1 MNELLPLLRQAAD
14 ELSLRACMVG
24 GCVRDELLGR
34 SCHDVDVVVEGPTDG
49 ALRLAVRFAELASAP
64 PPALFPRF
72 GTAHVVVSADEFEFV
87 SARAESY
94 SPDSRKPDVRPA
106 TLAEDVRRRDFTVNA
121 LLMRFDGEVVDL
133 TSGLRDLEARVLR
146 TPVDPYQTFNDDPL
160 RMLRAVRFAA
170 QLDFEL
176 APGLLEAMRA
186 MRERARPPQ
195 LSAERVRDELVK
207 MLLSPAPRRALE
219 LLDAA
224 GLLEVV
230 LPELA
235 ACKGVEQNE
244 HHLYPV
250 YEHTLAVV
258 TGLPADLTLRLAALF
273 HDVGKPAT
281 ADGAGHFYGHQDVS
295 ADMARAAMRRLRFS
309 DRQADDVVKLV
320 ALHMHPMRYRS
331 DWGNGAVRRLVAAAG
346 PLLESLMVLARA
358 DAGASAHP
366 DREQHDEL
374 ERRLAAVQV
383 EEPERLA
390 PLPVDGHDVMRE
402 CDLPPGPRVGKMLKQ
417 LREYVLD
424 GRVPA
429 DREVLL
435 TLLGMWAHSFPDYL
449 PTDEP
454 VPGFM
459 R

>member
-1 MNELLPLLRQAAD
+1 MNELLPLLKQAAD
-14 ELSLRACMVG
+14 GLGLRARLVG

-34 SCHDVDVVVEGPTDG
+34 PCHDVDVVVEGPTDG
-49 ALRLAVRFAELASAP
+49 ALRLAVRFAELAGAP

-72 GTAHVVVSADEFEFV
+72 GTAHVVVGADEFEFV

-121 LLMRFDGEVVDL
+121 LLRTLDGDVVDL
-133 TSGLRDLEARVLR
+133 VGGLADMEARVLR
-146 TPVDPYQTFNDDPL
+146 TPVDPYRTVNDDPL
-160 RMLRAVRFAA
+160 RMLRAVRFGV

-176 APGLLEAMRA
+176 APELLEAMRA

-207 MLLSPAPRRALE
+207 MLLSPDPRRALE
-219 LLDAA
+219 LLDAT

-250 YEHTLAVV
+250 FEHTLAVV
-258 TGLPADLTLRLAALF
+258 AGVPADLTLRLAALF
-273 HDVGKPAT
+273 HDVGKPST
-281 ADGAGHFYGHQDVS
+281 ADGAGHFYGHEDVS
-295 ADMARAAMRRLRFS
+295 ASMARVALRRLRFS
-309 DRQADDVVKLV
+309 DRQADDVVTLV
-320 ALHMHPMRYRS
+320 ELHMVPMRYRS
-331 DWGNGAVRRLVAAAG
+331 DWGNGSLRRLVRAAG
-346 PLLESLMVLARA
+346 PLLGSLMVLARA

-366 DREQHDEL
+366 DREQHHEL

-383 EEPERLA
+383 VEPARLA
-390 PLPVDGHDVMRE
+390 PLPVNGHDVMRE
-402 CDLPPGPRVGKMLKQ
+402 CDLPPGPRVGRMLKQ
-417 LREYVLD
+417 LQELVLD
-424 GRVPA
+424 GRVPP
-429 DREVLL
+429 DRDVLL
-435 TLLGMWAHSFPDYL
+435 GLLGVWAHSFPDYL
-449 PTDEP
+449 PADEP
-454 VPGFM
+454 T
-459 R
+459 